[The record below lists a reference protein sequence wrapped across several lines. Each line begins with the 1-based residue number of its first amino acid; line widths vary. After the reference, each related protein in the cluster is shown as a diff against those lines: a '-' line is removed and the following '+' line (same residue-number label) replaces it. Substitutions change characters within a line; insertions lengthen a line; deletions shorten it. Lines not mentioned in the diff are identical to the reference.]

1 LYKEIKKYKKF
12 KEIMK
17 AELEMCVE
25 RLLVS
30 GLNIEQ
36 IDMEVIEKDFNFWL
50 DVDLTCVFYLDR
62 YKMN

>member
-1 LYKEIKKYKKF
+1 MKCLSI